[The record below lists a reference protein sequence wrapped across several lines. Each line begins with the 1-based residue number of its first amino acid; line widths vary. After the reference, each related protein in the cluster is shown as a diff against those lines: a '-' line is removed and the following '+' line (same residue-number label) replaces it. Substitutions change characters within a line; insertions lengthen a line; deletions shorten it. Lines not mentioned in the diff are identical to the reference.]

1 MENIDLKEV
10 LIFQDTLEEFKRD
23 YIDKI
28 LERRDQ
34 MWHHRKGDFKDAKE
48 ASMYDE
54 MRIKGEFLMGLYN
67 GMKALCSCVALSSDA
82 MEDYLKVIK
91 DYQMMPNGRFRESL
105 FTEQR
110 TEMERVT
117 NKIEKIFNYNSDT
130 YSEISK

>member
-1 MENIDLKEV
+1 MESIDLKKV
-10 LIFQDTLEEFKRD
+10 LELQDLLEEFKRD

-54 MRIKGEFLMGLYN
+54 MRIKGEFLMGLYH
-67 GMKALCSCVALSSDA
+67 GMKSLAVCVALSSNS
-82 MEDYLKVIK
+82 MEEYLKVVK
-91 DYQMMPNGRFRESL
+91 EMQLMPNGKFRESL

-110 TEMERVT
+110 TELERVT
-117 NKIEKIFNYNSDT
+117 NKIEKIYAYNTDT
-130 YSEISK
+130 YKEIIK